1 MFAAVKY
8 TKRLRA
14 ERSMREGAR
23 TEKEQEAS
31 RSKKR
36 VAASEKEKGR
46 VKRVEQLL
54 YQKNATPHHQL
65 PQLGIFKLY
74 CAVSS
79 VVERSIAARRVSGSN
94 PELRSR
100 QDHLVFAF
108 LRYIQLNGFP
118 FFLFFL
124 WISPP
129 IGDSVR

>member
-1 MFAAVKY
+1 
-8 TKRLRA
+8 
-14 ERSMREGAR
+14 MREGAR

-54 YQKNATPHHQL
+54 YQKIATPHHQL

-94 PELRSR
+94 PELRFATLASYSPLHGDD
-100 QDHLVFAF
+100 QFADTLAFAPLV
-108 LRYIQLNGFP
+108 
-118 FFLFFL
+118 
-124 WISPP
+124 
-129 IGDSVR
+129 